1 MAHVKKLVMQGFKSF
16 AKKTE
21 IPFDQGINVIIG
33 PNGSGK
39 SNISDAICFVLGRLS
54 VKSMRAEK
62 ARNLIFM
69 GSKYQRPAKEAVVE
83 MIFDNKDRAFAIEQ
97 EEVSIKRIVR
107 LQGGSIY
114 KINNETKTRAEVV
127 ETLGQAGIDPY
138 GYNLILQ
145 GQIQS
150 VVRMH
155 PDERKKIIGEVA
167 GISVY
172 EWRKE
177 KSLKELEKTESRL
190 KEIGTIL
197 RERTSYLNNLEKEK
211 AAAQRYKDLQ
221 LIVKR
226 CRASILKKKHD
237 DKVKEIAS
245 LVKTIEEKIGQKDKM
260 TEKAMALQEE
270 MDKFSEKVNQINK
283 HIRDATGLE
292 QGRLREEITNLR
304 AELEGLRV
312 RREGVEHRK
321 EEVERRI
328 EEMKKTVPELQ
339 EEITKLREESP
350 LVAKK
355 SHELKKKKE
364 ELAVIEQ
371 ERKRALTFR
380 SEMAGLRDR
389 IEDRKKQLGRATGE
403 SETLVKNIE
412 ELSDKLEFNT
422 EKECVEA
429 IEYFKKAL
437 AKEEDRV
444 EEIREEELEKE
455 KLISVA
461 ESGISYNE
469 EVKKKID
476 SLDVCPMCQSKMTA
490 EHVGHVVGEANAKI
504 GKARD
509 DLSMARER
517 LAKLKQDR
525 GEASKKIIDLERKV
539 SNYEKELNALR
550 NVGEKKA
557 LLKKSV
563 DNENLLRKEIDE
575 LEKRRGSLEGKGDNL
590 SKIDEKYSN
599 KMLEI
604 EEISS
609 RTMEDVDTTL
619 LYKERELEKT
629 KSIVERGREDLQDI
643 GDQIE
648 TMEREIDVKEK
659 ALEGKEKKQKELN
672 EKFQKMFQDRDATQN
687 KYQETSIKFNEMQS
701 ESRQVEDQVNYLKIG
716 KAKLD
721 GEKETV
727 EMDMAEYQGVE
738 LLTGSLAV
746 LEEKL
751 RKSQSTLDTIGSINM
766 RALEVYEDVKKEYD
780 VVKEKVDT
788 LDKEKGEILKIIEEI
803 DKKKKKTFMKTFTA
817 INELFRQNFSKL
829 STKGGEAYL
838 EIENKQD
845 VFDGGIDIIVKLS
858 RGKYF
863 DVTSLSGGEQTLVAL
878 SLLFAIQEYKPYQFY
893 IFDEIDAALDKR
905 NSERLAALL
914 KQYMKAGQYIV
925 VTHNDAIILDAD
937 ILYGVSMHDGVS
949 KMLSLRVNEVGK
961 DVGKESGGEEAFDK
975 G

>member
-339 EEITKLREESP
+339 EEIAKLREESP